1 VSDLPVPGSVWRDK
15 TPAGNW
21 SSPNV
26 SPMRRVVEVIS
37 ANGPSF
43 SNSRVQGVS
52 FWQEVHEG
60 VWVDQD
66 GPGCRRRTSILRRA
80 FLTKF
85 EHVRGPEQ
93 SPEVQR

>member
-1 VSDLPVPGSVWRDK
+1 MSDLLVPGSLWRDK

-21 SSPNV
+21 VSPNLP
-26 SPMRRVVEVIS
+26 PMRRVVEVVS
-37 ANGPSF
+37 SDGPSF
-43 SNSRVQGVS
+43 SNGRVQGVS
-52 FWQEVHEG
+52 SWQECRDG

-66 GPGCRRRTSILRRA
+66 GPGCRRRTSILRHA

-85 EHVRGPEQ
+85 EHVRGPEP